1 MIYEEYLDLNR
12 SSLVAEL
19 TKYVQGH
26 PEYVDSVDNAQLVV
40 TYLMT
45 NSLPITAAN
54 VEMAVRAHVKAA
66 AEHPEYGWKF
76 QWTAEDLKAQ
86 KTAEGISEV
95 ELQIMENWLNKQEPG
110 LDKSLK
116 SKTALL
122 EQMRGRAFNPSN
134 LQDALSRC
142 IFNGRIPAVYISN
155 RQPGIHSDNPKLQ
168 QYFTPENERLDDHG
182 RPIKKGW
189 TPSPAAQAAAEREAE
204 EAARRPEVKGEEW
217 WKNRLEVLQNSAN
230 THSRR
235 GELRAMLIT
244 KPNGQI
250 DYPATC
256 AWLEH
261 QTSSEVQGSR

>member
-1 MIYEEYLDLNR
+1 MVYEEYLDLNR
-12 SSLVAEL
+12 SSLSAVML
-19 TKYVQGH
+19 KYVQDH
-26 PEYVDSVDNAQLVV
+26 KEYVDSVENVKLVV
-40 TYLMT
+40 TCLMG
-45 NSLPITAAN
+45 NSFPITTAN
-54 VEMAVRAHVKAA
+54 VEIAVRALEKA
-66 AEHPEYGWKF
+66 GWKMT
-76 QWTAEDLKAQ
+76 WTPEDLKAQ
-86 KTAEGISEV
+86 KMAEGISEQ
-95 ELQIMENWLNKQEPG
+95 ELAIMENWLNKQEPG

-168 QYFTPENERLDDHG
+168 QDFTPENERLDDHG